1 MKTYKIKQLILCAGV
16 FAGMVSCDD
25 YLTEVNPNEVQKT
38 EYYKNLNETESG
50 LTAVYATL
58 RTQELLNIQ
67 MESYRSDLAYPGFGR
82 PYPTDDSYTKWYYH
96 TYDNSTAEIQN
107 KWAAIYKGLFRAN
120 QVIEGLNKLKASG
133 ALTTE
138 LMQQQWDEQMGQ
150 ALFFRGTF
158 HYYLSI
164 TFRHTDGNCAI
175 IADKVAES
183 LKEFHKPLSSVE
195 EVLTFARKD
204 LKKAYEML
212 PTKYDA
218 NAVSKGEGRVTR
230 ATAATIL
237 GNSYLLTTT
246 KDDPNFMDNIDSAM
260 VYYADVVDNAEYG
273 LKLVE
278 DFSLINTYAGEFNT
292 ESIFEISYS
301 KNHNSELSS
310 WDENTMYNRLGF
322 ASENMSVPVWLI
334 HEYASEQMDPLD
346 ERNYYDSIPNLE
358 TPEVTFRR
366 PRLVTLRNSSMLA
379 VVNDIHTSYYD
390 SELVTEDILSQNWGY
405 GFAFYRHYTEADIT
419 TGKRG
424 NWYNGKNVVVN
435 KLSEVMINYAECMIY
450 KGQVKEA
457 LDMLNQI
464 RRRWGLVLLGP
475 DDGLG
480 IYTYDNINYEA
491 DELLEHLMY
500 TEKPLETSIEGYQ
513 TRWTDL
519 RRWGIVEKRYQK
531 LANMVFYATS
541 FTYRVNGKDYSK
553 WNSMIVDEEPVVTG
567 TPVPLNTID
576 YEYDKTAT
584 TILIDKAKYNY
595 YYPIPLNEV
604 QNNMNIAK

>member
-1 MKTYKIKQLILCAGV
+1 MKSYKIKQLILCAGG

-25 YLTEVNPNEVQKT
+25 YLTEINPNEVQKT
-38 EYYKNLNETESG
+38 EYYKNLNETGSG

-67 MESYRSDLAYPGFGR
+67 MEGYRSDLAYPGYGR

-107 KWAAIYKGLFRAN
+107 KWAALYKGLFRAN

-133 ALTTE
+133 AIATE

-164 TFRHTDGNCAI
+164 TYRHKDGNCAI

-183 LKEFHKPLSSVE
+183 LEEFHKPLSSPE
-195 EVLTFARKD
+195 EVLAFARKD
-204 LKKAYEML
+204 LMKAYEML
-212 PTKYDA
+212 PPKYDA
-218 NAVSKGEGRVTR
+218 NTVSKGQGRVTR
-230 ATAATIL
+230 ASAATIL
-237 GNSYLLTTT
+237 GNSYLQTTT
-246 KDDPNFMDNIDSAM
+246 KNDPNFMTNIDSAM
-260 VYYADVVDNAEYG
+260 VYYADVVENGDYG
-273 LKLVE
+273 LKLVD
-278 DFSLINTYAGEFNT
+278 DFTKINSYAGEFNS

-301 KNHNSELSS
+301 KNHNTELNQ
-310 WDENTMYNRLGF
+310 WDENTMSNRLGF
-322 ASENMSVPVWLI
+322 YLESMSVPVWLI

-346 ERNYYDSIPNLE
+346 ERNYYDSIPNPE
-358 TPEVTFRR
+358 EPEVSFRR
-366 PRLVTLRNSSMLA
+366 PRLVSLRNSSMLA
-379 VVNDIHTSYYD
+379 VVNDIHTPYYD
-390 SELVTEDILSQNWGY
+390 AKATTETLICQNNGY
-405 GFAFYRHYTEADIT
+405 GFGYYRHYTEADIT
-419 TGKRG
+419 TGKRS
-424 NWYNGKNVVVN
+424 NWFNGKNVVVN

-450 KGQVKEA
+450 KGQIKEA
-457 LDMLNQI
+457 LEMLNQI

-480 IYTYDNINYEA
+480 IYTYDNIDYDQDA
-491 DELLEHLMY
+491 LLEHLMY
-500 TEKPLETSIEGYQ
+500 IEKPLETSIEGYQ

-519 RRWGIVEKRYQK
+519 RRWDIVEKRFQK
-531 LANMVFYATS
+531 LANMVYYVDA
-541 FTYRVNGKDYSK
+541 FTYRVNGEDLNR
-553 WNSMIVDEEPVVTG
+553 WNSLVVDEEPVVDG
-567 TPVPLNTID
+567 KPIPLNTID